1 MARRRNPRRNPSK
14 AVYIGTGIAAALGV
28 LYLLMKKD
36 ETSGGGSDSSG
47 GKSTEQDITESGAG
61 ASAERRAVTKQTLAA
76 RMDSPTV
83 YDADGSVYTVTR
95 QEAANLVASG
105 RGYMYNA
112 TRTAVIHKSQVR

>member
-36 ETSGGGSDSSG
+36 ETSGGTSSSG

-61 ASAERRAVTKQTLAA
+61 ASAERRAITKQTLAA

-105 RGYMYNA
+105 RGYMWNA
-112 TRTAVIHKSQVR
+112 TRTAVIHRSQVR

>member
-1 MARRRNPRRNPSK
+1 MARRRNPARRNPSK
-14 AVYIGTGIAAALGV
+14 AVYIGTGVAAALGV

-36 ETSGGGSDSSG
+36 ETSGSSSG

-95 QEAANLVASG
+95 QEAENLVASG
-105 RGYMYNA
+105 RGYMWNA
-112 TRTAVIHKSQVR
+112 TKTAVIHRSQVR